1 MACQMMKRMFATRLQ
16 KGSKPST
23 HAGLTGEKYMK
34 TFAAT
39 IALAAASAI
48 ALPAAP
54 VLAQTAAESP
64 ATPAWVETSNAY
76 TDKVIAMQAE
86 FFPTGASSAGYEQYD
101 GLVDDMSLDR
111 DQRYVAAARALIDD
125 FEAAKARETNTFVQ
139 QDLQILIDSLEM
151 DIEGIELGN
160 RLSLEF
166 AQVPQTMFGNVGQ
179 LLSDQTAEGR
189 RGKALELLQRYT
201 GIWPGTEPM
210 TELAK
215 ARFEASRGDGK
226 IGPYRAEVEES
237 VENIPTFV
245 EGIRDLFV
253 KYDIEGAQPALD
265 AMESQLTDYGRWTQA
280 TVLPASR
287 ETARLPE
294 SIYALNLKRVGI
306 DQDPRELMSEA
317 RRGFYELRAQME
329 ALAPQIAQKHGW
341 QETDMASVMARLKQ
355 MTVPEGEI
363 EDFYRGVNRELE
375 AEIRQHDIVSLPD
388 SELQMRVATQAESAA
403 QPAPHMRPPR
413 LVGNT
418 GEQGTFVLTVGN
430 PTAGPEDRYDDFNF
444 PAASWTLSAHEARP
458 GHEMQ
463 FAALVEQGVSLARM
477 LYAFNS
483 VNVEGWALYAEAEML
498 PYEPIEGQFI
508 ALQFRLLRTARAIL
522 DPGLNL
528 GLMSRDEA
536 ERVLRED
543 ALFSPGMTK
552 QELDRY
558 EFRMPGQ
565 AGSYYYGYRKLID
578 LRIETELALG
588 ERFDEKAFND
598 FLLSQGII
606 PLELIAKAVR
616 EEFVPSQRR
625 GI

>member
-1 MACQMMKRMFATRLQ
+1 
-16 KGSKPST
+16 
-23 HAGLTGEKYMK
+23 MK
-34 TFAAT
+34 TFAVAIALATAST
-39 IALAAASAI
+39 IALSAAPLLAQDAAEAAA
-48 ALPAAP
+48 
-54 VLAQTAAESP
+54 
-64 ATPAWVETSNAY
+64 TPTWVETSNAY
-76 TDKVIAMQAE
+76 TQKVIAMQAE
-86 FFPTGASSAGYEQYD
+86 FFPTGASSSGYEQYD
-101 GLVDDMSLDR
+101 GLVDEMSLDR
-111 DQRYVAAARALIDD
+111 DERYVAAARALINE
-125 FEAAKARETNTFVQ
+125 FEAAKASETNAFVK

-151 DIEGIELGN
+151 DIAGIELGN
-160 RLSLEF
+160 RFTLEF
-166 AQVPQTMFGNVGQ
+166 AQVPQGMFGNIGQ

-189 RGKALELLQRYT
+189 RPKALELLQRST

-215 ARFEASRGDGK
+215 ARFEASRGEGK
-226 IGPYRAEVEES
+226 IGPYRVEVEES
-237 VENIPTFV
+237 IKKIPTFV
-245 EGIRDLFV
+245 AGIRDLFA
-253 KYDIEGAQPALD
+253 KYEIGGAEEALD
-265 AMESQLTDYGRWTQA
+265 AMEQQFTEYGEWTRT

-287 ETARLPE
+287 DTARLPE
-294 SIYALNLKRVGI
+294 ELYALNLRQVGI
-306 DQDPRELMSEA
+306 DQDPRGLMSEA

-329 ALAPQIAQKHGW
+329 ALAPQIAEKYGW
-341 QETDMASVMARLKQ
+341 QEPDMASVMARLKQ
-355 MTVPEGEI
+355 MTVPDDEI
-363 EDFYRGVNRELE
+363 EDFYREVNRNLE
-375 AEIRQHDIVSLPD
+375 AEIRRNDIVSLPD
-388 SELQMRVATQAESAA
+388 SQLQMRVASQAESAA

-463 FAALVEQGVSLARM
+463 FAALVEQGVSLARL

-498 PYEPIEGQFI
+498 PHEPIEGQFI
-508 ALQFRLLRTARAIL
+508 ALQFRLLRTARAFL

-528 GLMSRDEA
+528 GMISRDEA

-565 AGSYYYGYRKLID
+565 AGSYYYGYRKLVD

-588 ERFDEKAFND
+588 ERFNERAFND

-606 PLELIAKAVR
+606 PLDLIGEAVR
-616 EEFVPSQRR
+616 EEFIPSQLAEE
-625 GI
+625 